1 MENQSPTSS
10 FSNIEFKIVV
20 YFGMVMI
27 ILNGIC
33 TLYVL
38 RRTLTRW
45 IISKKSLPMALRVP
59 FYISLSDFMLFSINF
74 PNMLF
79 PVIHG
84 VPWSNSNC
92 KIIGGITFFTISTNI
107 TLVGLLAFLTY
118 LRICRKMI
126 IDLGKYDYKA
136 ILFILFTSIVY
147 TMISLPSYGS
157 GKYWCYTNKTS
168 NILPIV
174 TLILNFGA
182 LAITLFSYSLTLREI
197 NSISFINDHNREREK
212 ERERFEYS
220 NFNSNTYL
228 NRNYVDGN
236 TSNNNEN
243 VSKIVKKIEPIVVR
257 KIIGYVLIF
266 MLQWTPPMIYVVGQ
280 IIDYDPLWV
289 YLITDA
295 SVNMGGIGNM
305 IQFIINEGWKDPYVP
320 PQKRTSTSSS
330 IIINTPHEPFT
341 QTPLHLLPQINN
353 STFEVTIKVE
363 TNTEVSKSFSS
374 DTSKPSTVTIVNT
387 DNEHFTNNEETRLPR
402 PASSKDH
409 LI

>member
-10 FSNIEFKIVV
+10 FSNIEFKIVI

-84 VPWSNSNC
+84 VPWSDSNC

-118 LRICRKMI
+118 LRICLCHHMDRGNI
-126 IDLGKYDYKA
+126 GA
-136 ILFILFTSIVY
+136 IPT
-147 TMISLPSYGS
+147 
-157 GKYWCYTNKTS
+157 
-168 NILPIV
+168 
-174 TLILNFGA
+174 
-182 LAITLFSYSLTLREI
+182 RQ
-197 NSISFINDHNREREK
+197 
-212 ERERFEYS
+212 
-220 NFNSNTYL
+220 
-228 NRNYVDGN
+228 
-236 TSNNNEN
+236 
-243 VSKIVKKIEPIVVR
+243 IVKKIEPIVVR

-374 DTSKPSTVTIVNT
+374 DNSKPSTVTIVNT